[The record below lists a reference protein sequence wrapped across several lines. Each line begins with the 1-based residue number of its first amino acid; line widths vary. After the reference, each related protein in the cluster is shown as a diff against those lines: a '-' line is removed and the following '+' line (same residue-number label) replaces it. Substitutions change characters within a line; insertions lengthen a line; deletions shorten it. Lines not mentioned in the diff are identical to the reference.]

1 MEINEI
7 LNVAMCD
14 EEIANCQKRKNEIV
28 DEVETRK
35 STFETSDV
43 ETRDSLL
50 KEVEDLTNEANSI
63 DEKLAK
69 LNEVRESYAKQ
80 EEAMSMTK
88 QLERCEEKAMEI
100 RTNEFA
106 TKEYEQKYAD
116 FIRGKINESEM
127 RASLSTGT
135 DNIPVPTTMQSY
147 VETAWTKYG
156 KFSQLVKE
164 TFVKGLLTIP
174 YEVSADGAVWHD
186 ENSVAPTE
194 EKITLGQILLAP
206 KTIKKWISLTDELMA
221 MVADEFLKYVADEL
235 VYQIVKALDDAIIN
249 RTSSDN
255 KGVIGIVGNALTEKA
270 EVELGFNTINEAIAN
285 LNSFDNLVVAMNPQ
299 TFFKN
304 VMGLKDTTGQ
314 PIYRVSADNEGK
326 AKYFMGGY
334 RVEFT
339 DTLPT
344 YDDATSGE
352 AYAVVG
358 NFADGYR
365 VNYAGGS
372 KGVSTIVDP
381 YTLATEDVVRMV
393 GKLLVAGNVV
403 KPKHF
408 VEIDKK
414 A

>member
-14 EEIANCQKRKNEIV
+14 EEITNCQKRKNEIV

-50 KEVEDLTNEANSI
+50 KEVEDLTNEAKSI
-63 DEKLAK
+63 DEKLGN
-69 LNEVRESYAKQ
+69 LNELRSRLEEQ
-80 EEAMSMTK
+80 EKAMSING
-88 QLERCEEKAMEI
+88 LVERCEVKAMEE

-106 TKEYEQKYAD
+106 SKEYTSKYAD
-116 FIRGKINESEM
+116 FIRGKINETEL
-127 RASLSTGT
+127 RASLSTAL
-135 DNIPVPTTMQSY
+135 DNVPVPTIMQGY
-147 VETAWTKYG
+147 IETAWAKYG
-156 KFSQLVKE
+156 KFSSEVKE

-174 YEVSADGAVWHD
+174 YEVKADGAVWHD
-186 ENSVAPTE
+186 ENSEAPKE
-194 EKITLGQILLAP
+194 ETITLGQILLAP

-221 MVADEFLKYVADEL
+221 MAAEEFLKYVAEEL
-235 VYQIVKALDDAIIN
+235 VYQIVKAEDDAIIS
-249 RTSSDN
+249 RTDSN
-255 KGVIGIVGNALTEKA
+255 GKGIIGIVGNALTEKA
-270 EVELGFNTINEAIAN
+270 SVELGFNTINEAIAS
-285 LNSFDNLVVAMNPQ
+285 LNSFDNLLVAMNPQ

-339 DTLPT
+339 DALPA
-344 YDDATSGE
+344 YDDASGGE

-365 VNYAGGS
+365 VNYPNG
-372 KGVSTIVDP
+372 KDVSTLVDP

-403 KPKHF
+403 RPKHF
-408 VEIDKK
+408 VQINKVS